1 MAWILLVGAWTAIV
15 PGVALAAGDWSQFQR
30 DAAHTGGVAPG
41 VQAPLRLAWHIEVPN
56 GGPDHRFGL
65 SPPIL
70 AGGAVVA
77 VGPTQV
83 VGVDLA
89 TGQRRWAVPRDYGP
103 SAPAASTELS
113 GKPVIVYTEGF
124 GPSPP
129 GSSPTPPGATGSLS
143 ASPTATSSTASST
156 SSPTAGGSPS
166 GGTPAFDSHVAALDV
181 DTRAP
186 LWDPVQLDRV
196 SRTGVTIDDGV
207 AFVGDD
213 AGTVYAVDVATGRI
227 RWTAE
232 TGGSLDTPIAAS
244 GGRVFVSVQGTA
256 TTPAAVV
263 GLKESDG
270 SRVWRYEADREVLAT
285 APTVGGGS
293 VVLGLAGISSTVVRA
308 LDASSGAERW
318 SAAVNT
324 APTPVGAPALAP
336 DAVIVQDVN
345 SQIYRFD
352 RVTGARS
359 WDFALNAPAIRT
371 SPVVSAGQVL
381 VSSNDGRLVALD
393 GATGEL
399 VWRSAP
405 SDGLLRN
412 LLVTSDAVVVVRGGV
427 HAGLVAFVHDPTG
440 TLVRIASPTA
450 IDPLRLI
457 GGFVAAA
464 VPLALLL
471 LLAGRW
477 LTTRAGPA
485 FAELDDGSGVD
496 AWQEDEPADDG
507 GIDRGATRDPAIGE
521 EAEEFGPSERD
532 EP

>member
-1 MAWILLVGAWTAIV
+1 MAGIILVGACAAAV

-30 DAAHTGGVAPG
+30 DAAHTGAVTPG
-41 VQAPLRLAWHIEVPN
+41 VQAPLKLAWHIEVPN
-56 GGPDHRFGL
+56 GGPDRRFGL

-70 AGGAVVA
+70 AGGTVVT

-89 TGQRRWAVPRDYGP
+89 SGQRRWAVPRDYGP
-103 SAPAASTELS
+103 SVPAAATELS
-113 GKPVIVYTEGF
+113 GKPVLVYTEGF

-129 GSSPTPPGATGSLS
+129 GSSPAAPGATGSVS
-143 ASPTATSSTASST
+143 APPAATSSTTSSI
-156 SSPTAGGSPS
+156 SSPTVGGSPAS
-166 GGTPAFDSHVAALDV
+166 GTHAFDSHIAAIDV

-186 LWDPVQLDRV
+186 LWDPVRLDRV

-213 AGTVYAVDVATGRI
+213 AGTVYAVDIATGRT

-244 GGRVFVSVQGTA
+244 DGHVFVSVQGTA

-270 SRVWRYEADREVLAT
+270 SRVWRYEADREVLVT
-285 APTVGGGS
+285 APAVGGGS
-293 VVLGLAGISSTVVRA
+293 VVLGMAGISSTVVRA
-308 LDASSGAERW
+308 LDVTSGAERW
-318 SAAVNT
+318 SAPVNT

-336 DAVIVQDVN
+336 DAVLVQDVN

-359 WDFALNAPAIRT
+359 WDFALNDPAIRT

-412 LLVTSDAVVVVRGGV
+412 LLVTSDAVVAVRGGD

-457 GGFVAAA
+457 GGFAAAA

-471 LLAGRW
+471 LVAGRW
-477 LTTRAGPA
+477 LTARSGPA

-496 AWQEDEPADDG
+496 AWREDDAADG
-507 GIDRGATRDPAIGE
+507 AIERGTTLDPAIGA
-521 EAEEFGPSERD
+521 EAKESGPSERD